1 MSLVVTDLIKSY
13 AGGQVPVL
21 TGLSFAVSSGETL
34 VLAGRSGCGKTTALR
49 LIGGLEVPDGGSI
62 KVDDRILVSPENW
75 IPPEKRSVGLVFQ
88 HHALFPHLTVR
99 KNIAFGL
106 SGQSRKQQ
114 SYRTEELLELVGVR
128 NEADRYPDQIS
139 GGQRQRVALA
149 RALAP
154 RPSVILLDE
163 PFNNLDPA
171 TKRELMDD
179 IKAVLSETAAIVVTH
194 DAEEAVRMGDRIVYL
209 SGGKVL
215 QAGTAEDLYTHPSG
229 LEIAEYL
236 GPVNRIP
243 AVREGRSGWML
254 FRPEH
259 LSICPLVADSEPGRG
274 FGYCSDFGKNSCCL
288 RGTVTDSRTYG
299 DRRRVVVSLSGIKD
313 GQLLTVH
320 IRPEEKYRVGDR
332 VMVKAPLARMG
343 WADAEAWPPTTA
355 PSEEG

>member
-1 MSLVVTDLIKSY
+1 MSLVVTELIKSY
-13 AGGQVPVL
+13 AKGRVPVL
-21 TGLSFAVSSGETL
+21 TGLSLEVSSGETL

-62 KVDDRILVSPENW
+62 AVEGRQVVSPDSW
-75 IPPEKRSVGLVFQ
+75 VPPEERSVGLVFQ

-106 SGQSRKQQ
+106 STLTRKKR
-114 SYRTEELLELVGVR
+114 SDRTEELLDLVGVR
-128 NEADRYPDQIS
+128 NEADRYPDEIS

-171 TKRELMDD
+171 TKRKLMDD
-179 IKAVLSETAAIVVTH
+179 IKEVLSETAAIIVTH

-215 QAGTAEDLYTHPSG
+215 QAGTSEDLYARPSN

-236 GPVNRIP
+236 GPVNRIRG
-243 AVREGRSGWML
+243 VREGRSGWLL

-259 LSICPLVADSEPGRG
+259 LYLCPLVGDKQPGRA
-274 FGYCSDFGKNSCCL
+274 FGYCDDFGGSSCCL
-288 RGTVTDSRTYG
+288 RGTVTESRSCG
-299 DRRRVVVSLSGIKD
+299 DHRRVVVSLSGDREND
-313 GQLLTVH
+313 GRLLTVH
-320 IRPEEKYRVGDR
+320 SRPEEQYRVGDR
-332 VMVKAPLARMG
+332 VMVTAPASKMG
-343 WADAEAWPPTTA
+343 WAEAND
-355 PSEEG
+355 